1 MIGNREGKRE
11 RATQR
16 RGQESINTDLTEHDV
31 AVKS

>member
-1 MIGNREGKRE
+1 MTGNHEGKRS

-16 RGQESINTDLTEHDV
+16 RGQESINMDLKEHDV